1 MGGTE
6 SGSFFFFAARNY
18 KTATNYETKKIY
30 IFHTLKITL
39 FSPNG
44 RIRWQFFVLCSALKI
59 DMLRLCIFLLLSFSA
74 INLSAQSKK
83 ARKKLL
89 EARTLVS
96 EYQYKEALE
105 EIDDA
110 IEDSPEFVDAW
121 LFKADILN
129 QLSRAEEA
137 LQCYEEAQKLEAPYF
152 LSLFQGRQLYNMQRY
167 EESIPFLE
175 TYKAEP
181 RASSKYIKEA
191 EEIIASAKF
200 AIEALKESIPY
211 NPINLGP
218 KVNSREMEYFPSISA
233 DGNTLVFTH
242 RKLEGQKLDE
252 DFWFTE
258 RDSVKAPWSQAQMIP
273 GRLNSS
279 GNEGAQSIS
288 SDGKIIFFAACERP
302 DGAGSCDIYASFL
315 QGDGLWTKAV
325 NLGPAINS
333 VMWESQPSI
342 SSDSKTLYF
351 VRGRSGSDPDMNI
364 YFSEYKGG
372 RWSKAEPINGKIN
385 TNKQE
390 TSPYI
395 HFDNEHLY
403 FSSSGHPGMG
413 DLDFFVSKREVDGS
427 WGEPKNLGHPINTPF
442 QEFSLI
448 VAPDGRTGYF
458 SSDALKDGLGK
469 LDLYEFQL
477 PPQAQ
482 ASAIAYLKGKVINI
496 ETRAPVPSSL
506 DFFNLEDS
514 TKLLSRNTNKEAE
527 FYAVLPV
534 GSDYGLSIAQPGYL
548 FFSRNFALSN
558 QNREE
563 ALELLLE
570 LEPIKA
576 GQSVTLENVF
586 FDYDSY
592 EISKRSDQEIEKVF
606 QFLQLN
612 PSLNVLLEGHTD
624 NQGTLAH
631 NKELS
636 ANRAKAVLNRL
647 VKLGIDAQRLKSEGF
662 GASKPIASNEDEKGR
677 SKNRRTELR
686 IISK

>member
-1 MGGTE
+1 
-6 SGSFFFFAARNY
+6 
-18 KTATNYETKKIY
+18 
-30 IFHTLKITL
+30 
-39 FSPNG
+39 
-44 RIRWQFFVLCSALKI
+44 
-59 DMLRLCIFLLLSFSA
+59 MLRLIIILLLSFSA
-74 INLSAQSKK
+74 FNVNGQSKK
-83 ARKKLL
+83 ARKKLI
-89 EARTLVS
+89 EARTLVNDY
-96 EYQYKEALE
+96 EFKDALQEIDEALE
-105 EIDDA
+105 EA
-110 IEDSPEFVDAW
+110 PEFVDAW

-129 QLSRAEEA
+129 QLGRADEA
-137 LQCYEEAQKLEAPYF
+137 LICYEEAQKLEPPYF
-152 LSLFQGRQLYNMQRY
+152 LDLFHGRQLYNMQRY
-167 EESIPFLE
+167 QESIPHLE
-175 TYKAEP
+175 AYKAAP

-191 EEIIASAKF
+191 EEIIASATF
-200 AIEALKESIPY
+200 AIEALKTTTPY

-218 KVNSREMEYFPSISA
+218 KVNTSQLEYFPSISA

-242 RKLEGQKLDE
+242 RSLDGQKLDE

-258 RDSVKAPWSQAQMIP
+258 RDSALAPWSQAQIIP
-273 GRLNSS
+273 GRLNSP

-315 QGDGLWTKAV
+315 QPNGLWTKAV

-364 YFSEYKGG
+364 YYSEYEQG
-372 RWSKAEPINGKIN
+372 RWTKAQPIRGQIN
-385 TNKQE
+385 TGKQE

-413 DLDFFVSKREVDGS
+413 DLDFYVSQREADGT
-427 WGEPKNLGHPINTPF
+427 WGEPMNLGHPINTPF

-448 VAPDGRTGYF
+448 VAPDGKTGFF
-458 SSDALKDGLGK
+458 SSDALQGGIGK

-477 PPQAQ
+477 PVQAQ
-482 ASAIAYLKGKVINI
+482 SSAIAYLKGKVINI

-514 TKLLSRNTNKEAE
+514 TKLLARNTNQEAE

-548 FFSRNFALSN
+548 FFSRNFALSSK
-558 QNREE
+558 NREE

-570 LEPIKA
+570 LVPIKA

-592 EISKRSDQEIEKVF
+592 QISRRSDQEIIKVF
-606 QFLQLN
+606 EFLQLN
-612 PSLNVLLEGHTD
+612 PELNVLLEGHTD
-624 NQGTLAH
+624 NQGTAAH
-631 NKELS
+631 NLELS
-636 ANRAKAVLNRL
+636 SNRAQAVKDRL
-647 VKLGIDAQRLKSEGF
+647 IKLGIDSKRLSFEGF
-662 GASKPIASNEDEKGR
+662 GPNEPIASNEEEKGR
-677 SKNRRTELR
+677 SKNRRTEMR
-686 IISK
+686 IVSK

>member
-1 MGGTE
+1 
-6 SGSFFFFAARNY
+6 
-18 KTATNYETKKIY
+18 
-30 IFHTLKITL
+30 
-39 FSPNG
+39 
-44 RIRWQFFVLCSALKI
+44 
-59 DMLRLCIFLLLSFSA
+59 MLRLPIFLILCFFTLS
-74 INLSAQSKK
+74 IQGQTKK

-89 EARTLVS
+89 EARSLVS
-96 EYQYKEALE
+96 EYQFEDALE

-110 IEDSPEFVDAW
+110 IDDAPSFIDAW

-129 QLSRAEEA
+129 QMSRREEA
-137 LQCYEEAQKLEAPYF
+137 LACYEKAQTMDPPYF
-152 LSLFQGRQLYNMQRY
+152 LDLFHGRQLYNMQRY
-167 EESIPFLE
+167 EECIPFLE
-175 TYKAEP
+175 SYKAAP

-191 EEIIASAKF
+191 NETIESAKF
-200 AIEALKESIPY
+200 AIESLKSTVPY

-218 KVNSREMEYFPSISA
+218 LVNTEQMEYFPSISA
-233 DGNTLVFTH
+233 DGKTLVFTH
-242 RKLEGQKLDE
+242 RKLEGEKLDE
-252 DFWFTE
+252 DFWYTS
-258 RDSVKAPWSQAQMIP
+258 RDSVNANWSQARIIP
-273 GRLNSS
+273 GRLNSP

-315 QGDGLWTKAV
+315 QKNGMWTKAV

-333 VMWESQPSI
+333 SMWESQPSI

-364 YFSEYKGG
+364 FYSEYLKG
-372 RWSKAEPINGKIN
+372 RWTKAQPVPGEIN
-385 TNKQE
+385 TAKQE
-390 TSPYI
+390 TSPFI

-413 DLDFFVSKREVDGS
+413 DLDFFVSERDQEGK
-427 WGEPKNLGHPINTPF
+427 WAKPKNLGHPINTPF

-458 SSDALKDGLGK
+458 SSDALKDGFGR

-477 PPQAQ
+477 PLDAQ

-514 TKLLSRNTNKEAE
+514 TKLLSRATNKEAE

-534 GSDYGLSIAQPGYL
+534 GSDYGLSIAEPGYL
-548 FFSRNFALSN
+548 FFSRNFALSSE
-558 QNREE
+558 NRKE

-592 EISKRSDQEIEKVF
+592 EISKRSDQEIAKVF
-606 QFLQLN
+606 QFLKLN
-612 PSLNVLLEGHTD
+612 PNLKVSLEGHTD
-624 NQGTLAH
+624 NQGTELH

-636 ANRAKAVLNRL
+636 ANRAKAVKARL
-647 VKLGIDAQRLKSEGF
+647 IKLGIPASRLSSAGF
-662 GASKPIASNEDEKGR
+662 GASKPVASNESAQGR

>member
-1 MGGTE
+1 
-6 SGSFFFFAARNY
+6 
-18 KTATNYETKKIY
+18 
-30 IFHTLKITL
+30 
-39 FSPNG
+39 
-44 RIRWQFFVLCSALKI
+44 
-59 DMLRLCIFLLLSFSA
+59 MLRLPVLLFLSFLA
-74 INLSAQSKK
+74 LNLQAQTKK

-96 EYQYKEALE
+96 EYEFKEALE

-110 IEDSPEFVDAW
+110 IEDSPKFVDAW
-121 LFKADILN
+121 LLKADILN
-129 QLSRAEEA
+129 QLGQAEAA
-137 LQCYEEAQKLEAPYF
+137 LNCYEEAQKIDPPYF
-152 LSLFQGRQLYNMQRY
+152 VDLFHGRQLYNMQLY

-175 TYKAEP
+175 AYKAAP
-181 RASSKYIKEA
+181 RATSKYIKEA
-191 EEIIASAKF
+191 DEIIASAKF
-200 AIEALKESIPY
+200 AMQSLKSTIPY
-211 NPINLGP
+211 NPTNLGP
-218 KVNSREMEYFPSISA
+218 KINTSELEYFPSISA

-242 RKLEGQKLDE
+242 RKLEGEKLDE
-252 DFWFTE
+252 DFWFTK
-258 RDSVKAPWSQAQMIP
+258 RDSASAPWSQARMIP
-273 GRLNSS
+273 GRLNSP

-288 SDGKIIFFAACERP
+288 SDGSIIFFAACERP
-302 DGAGSCDIYASFL
+302 DGLGSCDIFASFL
-315 QGDGLWTKAV
+315 QKNGMWSKAI

-333 VMWESQPSI
+333 SMWESQPSI

-364 YFSEYKGG
+364 YYSEYMKG
-372 RWSKAEPINGKIN
+372 RWTKAKPVPGQIN
-385 TNKQE
+385 TAKQE

-413 DLDFFVSKREVDGS
+413 DLDFYVSEREPSGA

-448 VAPDGRTGYF
+448 VAPDGKTGYF
-458 SSDALKDGLGK
+458 SSDALEDGFGR

-477 PPQAQ
+477 PLEAQ

-496 ETRAPVPSSL
+496 ETRAAVPSSL

-514 TKLLSRNTNKEAE
+514 TKLLSRATNKEAE

-548 FFSRNFALSN
+548 FFSRNFALKSE
-558 QNREE
+558 NRKE

-570 LEPIKA
+570 LEPIKT

-592 EISKRSDQEIEKVF
+592 EISKRSDQEIAKVF

-624 NQGTLAH
+624 NQGTAAH

-636 ANRAKAVLNRL
+636 ANRAEAVMQRL
-647 VKLGIDAQRLKSEGF
+647 IKLGVSAHRLSSEGF
-662 GASKPIASNEDEKGR
+662 GASKPIASNENEQGR
-677 SKNRRTELR
+677 SKNRRTEMR

>member
-1 MGGTE
+1 MQR
-6 SGSFFFFAARNY
+6 F
-18 KTATNYETKKIY
+18 
-30 IFHTLKITL
+30 L
-39 FSPNG
+39 FL
-44 RIRWQFFVLCSALKI
+44 I
-59 DMLRLCIFLLLSFSA
+59 LLSIFT
-74 INLSAQSKK
+74 LSSNAQSKK
-83 ARKKLL
+83 ARKKLM

-96 EYQYKEALE
+96 EHKYQDALE

-110 IEDSPEFVDAW
+110 LNDAPEFVDAW

-129 QLSRAEEA
+129 RLGNAEEA
-137 LQCYEEAQKLEAPYF
+137 LQCYVEAQTYDPPYF
-152 LSLFQGRQLYNMQRY
+152 LNLFQGRQLYNMQRY
-167 EESIPFLE
+167 AEAIPFLE
-175 TYKAEP
+175 SYRSEP
-181 RASSKYIKEA
+181 RASSKYIEEA
-191 EEIIASAKF
+191 VQIIESSKF
-200 AIEALKESIPY
+200 AIEALKTAIVY

-218 KVNSREMEYFPSISA
+218 AVNTDNLDYFPSISA

-258 RDSVKAPWSQAQMIP
+258 RDSANAPWSQAKLIP
-273 GRLNSS
+273 GRLNSP

-315 QGDGLWTKAV
+315 QKNGIWTKAV

-333 VMWESQPSI
+333 GMWESQPSV

-351 VRGRSGSDPDMNI
+351 VRGRSGSDPNMNI
-364 YFSEYKGG
+364 FYSEYNKG
-372 RWSKAEPINGKIN
+372 RWSKAKPIPGEIN
-385 TNKQE
+385 TPKQE

-413 DLDFFVSKREVDGS
+413 DLDFFVSARKGDGT
-427 WGEPKNLGHPINTPF
+427 WGEPKNLGHPINTQF

-448 VAPDGRTGYF
+448 VAPDGKTGFF
-458 SSDALKDGLGK
+458 SSDALEGGIGK

-477 PPQAQ
+477 PQSAQ
-482 ASAIAYLKGKVINI
+482 AFAIAYLKGRVINV

-514 TKLLSRNTNKEAE
+514 TKLLSRNTNNEAE

-548 FFSRNFALSN
+548 FFSRNFALASK
-558 QNREE
+558 NREE

-586 FDYDSY
+586 FEYDSF
-592 EISKRSDQEIEKVF
+592 EINKRSNQEILKVF
-606 QFLQLN
+606 EFLNLN
-612 PSLNVLLEGHTD
+612 PNLSVQLEGHTD
-624 NQGTLAH
+624 NQGSLAH
-631 NKELS
+631 NKMLS
-636 ANRAKAVLNRL
+636 TNRAKAVKDRL
-647 VKLGIDAQRLKSEGF
+647 IKLGIAAERLSSNGY
-662 GASKPIASNEDEKGR
+662 GATKPIASNEDEKGR
-677 SKNRRTELR
+677 ATNRRTEML
-686 IISK
+686 IVSK

>member
-1 MGGTE
+1 M
-6 SGSFFFFAARNY
+6 
-18 KTATNYETKKIY
+18 
-30 IFHTLKITL
+30 
-39 FSPNG
+39 
-44 RIRWQFFVLCSALKI
+44 
-59 DMLRLCIFLLLSFSA
+59 
-74 INLSAQSKK
+74 
-83 ARKKLL
+83 

-96 EYQYKEALE
+96 EYQYQDALK

-110 IEDSPEFVDAW
+110 IDASPEFVDAW

-129 QLSRAEEA
+129 QLGHPEQA
-137 LQCYEEAQKLEAPYF
+137 LECYEMAQNFEAPYF
-152 LSLFQGRQLYNMQRY
+152 LNLFQGRQLYNMQRY
-167 EESIPFLE
+167 AEAIPFLE
-175 TYKAEP
+175 SYQAEP
-181 RASSKYIKEA
+181 RASTKYIKEA
-191 EEIIASAKF
+191 RQIIESAKF
-200 AIEALKESIPY
+200 AIEALKTEIIY

-218 KVNSREMEYFPSISA
+218 AVNTDNLDYFPSISA

-252 DFWFTE
+252 DFWYTE
-258 RDSVKAPWSQAQMIP
+258 RDSANAPWSKAQMIP
-273 GRLNSS
+273 GRLNSP

-315 QGDGLWTKAV
+315 QKNGIWTKAV

-333 VMWESQPSI
+333 AMWESQPSI

-351 VRGRSGSDPDMNI
+351 VRGRSGSDPNMNI
-364 YFSEYKGG
+364 YYSEYNKG
-372 RWSKAEPINGKIN
+372 RWSKAKTVPGDIN
-385 TNKQE
+385 TIKQE

-413 DLDFFVSKREVDGS
+413 DLDFFVSTRKPDGT
-427 WGEPKNLGHPINTPF
+427 WGEPKNLGHPINTQF

-448 VAPDGRTGYF
+448 VAPDGKTGFF
-458 SSDALKDGLGK
+458 SSDALEGGMGK

-477 PPQAQ
+477 PEAAQ
-482 ASAIAYLKGKVINI
+482 ALAIAYLKGRVINI

-548 FFSRNFALSN
+548 FFSMNFALSTK
-558 QNREE
+558 NREE

-586 FDYDSY
+586 FEYDSF
-592 EISKRSDQEIEKVF
+592 EISKRSDQEILKVF
-606 QFLQLN
+606 EFLNLN
-612 PSLNVLLEGHTD
+612 PNLRVQLEGHTD
-624 NQGTLAH
+624 NQGGLSH
-631 NKELS
+631 NQLLS
-636 ANRAKAVLNRL
+636 TNRAQAVKDRL
-647 VKLGIDAQRLKSEGF
+647 IKLGIAPDRLRSSGY
-662 GASKPIASNEDEKGR
+662 GATKPIGSNADEKGR
-677 SKNRRTELR
+677 AINRRTEMR
-686 IISK
+686 ILSK